1 VTVAAVLSPT
11 VERGSD
17 TPDSARAAG
26 LFAQGVG
33 MEFGTD
39 AARVTALRDCSVAI
53 APGQRASIIGP
64 SGCGK
69 STLLRI
75 FANILV
81 ATQGEVAVG
90 GMTPSE
96 ARKKRAYSFVFQNS
110 VMLPWRTLRQNVELA
125 MEVTHVDPRERAT
138 RAAALIELVG
148 LAGFEDRYPNQLSGG
163 MRQRGAI
170 ARALT
175 LSPKFLLM
183 DEPFGALD
191 EINRERL
198 NFELLRILSATSATL
213 LLVTHSIPE
222 AVILSDRVFVM
233 TPRPGRIS
241 QVIDTELPRERTP
254 EIRDLPQFQH
264 VESVLRHALYGA

>member
-1 VTVAAVLSPT
+1 VTLALDVRSEQRSAV
-11 VERGSD
+11 
-17 TPDSARAAG
+17 
-26 LFAQGVG
+26 
-33 MEFGTD
+33 D
-39 AARVTALRDCSVAI
+39 AARDAGLYAERVVMRFGSGESSVTALHDCSVAI
-53 APGQRASIIGP
+53 APGERVSIIGP

-75 FANILV
+75 FANILS
-81 ATQGEVAVG
+81 ATDGDVRVG
-90 GMTPSE
+90 GMSPSE
-96 ARKKRAYSFVFQNS
+96 ARKARAYSFVFQNS

-125 MEVTHVDPRERAT
+125 MEITYADRKQRAERAGE
-138 RAAALIELVG
+138 LIDLVG

-175 LSPKFLLM
+175 LSPKFLFM

-213 LLVTHSIPE
+213 LLVTHSITE

-241 QVIDTELPRERTP
+241 QVVDTNLPRQRTP
-254 EIRDLPQFQH
+254 DIRDWREFQH

>member
-1 VTVAAVLSPT
+1 MTVSLDQRT
-11 VERGSD
+11 SD
-17 TPDSARAAG
+17 SSSTESARAAG
-26 LFAQGVG
+26 LYARDVH
-33 MEFGTD
+33 MRFGRGD
-39 AARVTALRDCSVAI
+39 ASVTALQDCSVAI
-53 APGQRASIIGP
+53 SPGERATIIGP

-75 FANILV
+75 FAHILE
-81 ATQGEVAVG
+81 ATSGDVLVG
-90 GMTPSE
+90 GTTPSE
-96 ARKKRAYSFVFQNS
+96 ARKSRAYSFVFQNS

-125 MEVTHVDPRERAT
+125 MEITYADRRERET
-138 RAAALIELVG
+138 RAAELIALVG

-175 LSPKFLLM
+175 LSPKFLFM

-213 LLVTHSIPE
+213 LLVTHSITE

-241 QVIDTELPRERTP
+241 QVIGTELPRERTP
-254 EIRDLPQFQH
+254 EIRDWPEFQH